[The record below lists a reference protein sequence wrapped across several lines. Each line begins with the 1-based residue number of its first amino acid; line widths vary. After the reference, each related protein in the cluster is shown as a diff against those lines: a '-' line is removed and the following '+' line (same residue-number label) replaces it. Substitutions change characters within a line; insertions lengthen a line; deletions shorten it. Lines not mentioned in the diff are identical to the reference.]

1 MPPKSR
7 TIFCRTMPGSPTRM
21 RSVWRPGLSM
31 WSVDLLTAQL
41 RSTLSNHTCEY
52 STCDEEG
59 VATDGTVRV
68 LEWMLGRLQGKA
80 HGVENAEGTT
90 IIAEETM

>member
-52 STCDEEG
+52 STCDEER
-59 VATDGTVRV
+59 VANAPSSIWTLYLVSVFVFSPMRKSRSA
-68 LEWMLGRLQGKA
+68 WSGKV
-80 HGVENAEGTT
+80 GST
-90 IIAEETM
+90 